1 LATKLNDKNIDK
13 QNPMKKILYLN
24 LVLLFTLG
32 LQTTKAQDTLGTMID
47 EVVAVVGQHYVLHSD
62 IENQYLQ
69 LRMQGSIDGSEPTV
83 KCRVMENLL
92 FEKLM
97 LHQADID
104 SVEVTQEQ
112 VTQELDR
119 RMRYFIS
126 QFGSQEKLEKF
137 YDKSVIEFKAEL
149 SEVIEEQ
156 LKIQEVQRT
165 ITENT
170 KVTPSDVKK
179 FFKTMPKD
187 SIPLISSIVQVA
199 EIVKKP
205 PISYQERFEV
215 QERLRKLKE
224 RVDNGESFEALAVL
238 YSEDPGSAKQGGDI
252 GLHGR
257 GELYP
262 EFEVV
267 AFKLEP
273 GEISEIVE
281 TEAGFH
287 VIQGIERRGEFMRV
301 RHILVRPKVS
311 PLELAEARVFL
322 DSVANLIRNDS
333 ITFEEAVVKFSTD
346 PDKNSKGLLINPYS
360 GSTDW
365 LVDELDPK
373 VFFVIDKLAVGE
385 VSTPVLMEDDKGEE
399 AYRLLTLKKRTE
411 PHRANLDDDYD
422 AIQNWALQFKKQEVI
437 KVWIE
442 YNASKTYI
450 KVNDDYKDCDFEQDW
465 Y

>member
-1 LATKLNDKNIDK
+1 
-13 QNPMKKILYLN
+13 
-24 LVLLFTLG
+24 
-32 LQTTKAQDTLGTMID
+32 
-47 EVVAVVGQHYVLHSD
+47 
-62 IENQYLQ
+62 
-69 LRMQGSIDGSEPTV
+69 
-83 KCRVMENLL
+83 
-92 FEKLM
+92 
-97 LHQADID
+97 
-104 SVEVTQEQ
+104 
-112 VTQELDR
+112 
-119 RMRYFIS
+119 
-126 QFGSQEKLEKF
+126 
-137 YDKSVIEFKAEL
+137 
-149 SEVIEEQ
+149 
-156 LKIQEVQRT
+156 
-165 ITENT
+165 
-170 KVTPSDVKK
+170 
-179 FFKTMPKD
+179 
-187 SIPLISSIVQVA
+187 
-199 EIVKKP
+199 
-205 PISYQERFEV
+205 V

>member
-1 LATKLNDKNIDK
+1 
-13 QNPMKKILYLN
+13 MKKILYLN
-24 LVLLFTLG
+24 LVFIFVLASQVMYG
-32 LQTTKAQDTLGTMID
+32 QPVKGTMID
-47 EVVAVVGQHYVLHSD
+47 EVVAVVGKHFILHSD

-69 LRMQGSIDGSEPTV
+69 LRMQGSIDGSESTV
-83 KCRVMENLL
+83 KCRIIENLL

-104 SVEVTQEQ
+104 SVEVTPEQ
-112 VTQELDR
+112 VNSELDR

-149 SEVIEEQ
+149 SEVITEQ
-156 LKIQEVQRT
+156 LKIQQVQNT

-170 KVTPSDVKK
+170 RVTPSEVKK
-179 FFKTMPKD
+179 FFKAMPKD
-187 SIPLISSIVQVA
+187 SIPLVSSVVQVA
-199 EIVKKP
+199 QIVKKP

-215 QERLRKLKE
+215 QERLRKLKK
-224 RVDNGESFEALAVL
+224 RVENGESFEALAVL

-262 EFEVV
+262 EFEAI
-267 AFKLEP
+267 AFKLQP
-273 GEISEIVE
+273 GELSDIVE

-287 VIQGIERRGEFMRV
+287 IIQGIERRGEFVRV

-311 PLELAEARVFL
+311 PVELAEARVFL
-322 DSVANLIRNDS
+322 DSIATLIRNDS
-333 ITFEEAVVKFSTD
+333 ISFDDAVKKFSTD
-346 PDKNSKGLLINPYS
+346 PDKNTEGLLINPYS
-360 GSTDW
+360 GSTEW

-373 VFFVIDKLAVGE
+373 VFFVIDKLTVGE
-385 VSTPVLMEDDKGEE
+385 VSAPVLMEDEKGEE
-399 AYRLLTLKKRTE
+399 AYRLLTLKERTE

-422 AIQNWALQFKKQEVI
+422 QMQNWALQIKKQEVI
-437 KVWIE
+437 KKWIA
-442 YNASKTYI
+442 YNAKKTYI
-450 KVNDDYKDCDFEQDW
+450 KVNDDYKTCKFEQTW
-465 Y
+465 F

>member
-1 LATKLNDKNIDK
+1 
-13 QNPMKKILYLN
+13 MKKILYLN
-24 LVLLFTLG
+24 FVSVLIFTS
-32 LQTTKAQDTLGTMID
+32 QMIYAQNTEGTMID

-62 IENQYLQ
+62 VENQYIQ
-69 LRMQGSIDGSEPTV
+69 LRMQGGIDGSEPTV
-83 KCRVMENLL
+83 KCRIMENLL

-112 VTQELDR
+112 VNTELDR

-137 YDKSVIEFKAEL
+137 YDKSVIEFKTEL

-165 ITENT
+165 ITEYT
-170 KVTPSDVKK
+170 KVTPSEVKK
-179 FFKTMPKD
+179 YFRTMPTD
-187 SIPLISSIVQVA
+187 SIPLISSVVKIAQ
-199 EIVKKP
+199 IVKKP

-224 RVDNGESFEALAVL
+224 RIENNESFEALAVL

-262 EFEVV
+262 EFEVI
-267 AFKLEP
+267 AFKLQP
-273 GEISEIVE
+273 GELSDIVE

-287 VIQGIERRGEFMRV
+287 IIQGIERRGEFVRV
-301 RHILVRPKVS
+301 RHILIRPKVS
-311 PLELAEARVFL
+311 PVELAEARVFL
-322 DSVANLIRNDS
+322 DSVANLIRSDS
-333 ITFEEAVVKFSTD
+333 ITFEDAVVKFSTD
-346 PDKNSKGLLINPYS
+346 PEKNSKGLLINPYS

-373 VFFVIDKLAVGE
+373 VFFVIDKLSVGE
-385 VSTPVLMEDDKGEE
+385 VSTPVLMEDEKGEE
-399 AYRLLTLKKRTE
+399 AYRLLTLIKRTE
-411 PHRANLDDDYD
+411 PHRANLDDDYGQ
-422 AIQNWALQFKKQEVI
+422 IQNWALQYKKQEVI
-437 KVWIE
+437 KKWIE

-450 KVNDDYKDCDFEQDW
+450 LISDDYKDCEFEQNW

>member
-1 LATKLNDKNIDK
+1 
-13 QNPMKKILYLN
+13 MY
-24 LVLLFTLG
+24 
-32 LQTTKAQDTLGTMID
+32 AQSTEGTMID
-47 EVVAVVGQHYVLHSD
+47 EVVAVVGQHYILHSD
-62 IENQYLQ
+62 IENQYIQ

-83 KCRVMENLL
+83 KCRIVENLL

-170 KVTPSDVKK
+170 RVTPSDVKK
-179 FFKTMPKD
+179 YFRTMPKD
-187 SIPLISSIVQVA
+187 SIPLISSVVKVA

-262 EFEVV
+262 EFESI
-267 AFKLEP
+267 AFKLDP

-287 VIQGIERRGEFMRV
+287 VIQGIERRGEFVRV

-311 PLELAEARVFL
+311 PVELAEARVFL
-322 DSVANLIRNDS
+322 DSIATLIRNDS
-333 ITFEEAVVKFSTD
+333 ITFEEAVVEFSTD

-360 GSTDW
+360 GSTNW
-365 LVDELDPK
+365 MVDELDPK

-399 AYRLLTLKKRTE
+399 AYRLLTLKERTE

-422 AIQNWALQFKKQEVI
+422 QIQNWALQFEKQEAI
-437 KVWIE
+437 KKWIE

-450 KVNDDYKDCDFEQDW
+450 KISDKYKDCDFEQDW